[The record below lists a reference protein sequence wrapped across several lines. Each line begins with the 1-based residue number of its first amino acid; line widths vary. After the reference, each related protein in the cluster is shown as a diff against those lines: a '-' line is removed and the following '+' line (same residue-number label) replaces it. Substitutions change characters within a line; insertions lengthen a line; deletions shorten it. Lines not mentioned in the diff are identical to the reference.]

1 MSKKYNIY
9 LDNAS
14 TTEPYDDLCS
24 TERIWGNASSL
35 HDIGIKA
42 SEYLEKSKKIIS
54 NIFNTDKNSILF
66 TSGATE
72 GNNLVIQSIINQ
84 KLLENREYGV
94 TELPHVIC
102 SPIEHPS
109 VKNIIEHYVDLKLI
123 ECDYIPVFKD
133 GTIRLDKIKEL
144 IKKNTCIVTC
154 MYVNNEIG
162 SIQDINLIGK
172 ICEENNIPFHVDAT
186 QAVGKIEIDLQK
198 DNIDY
203 LVFSAHKFHGPKGVG
218 AIICKDNY
226 MMNLLKICP
235 LFFGGHQQS
244 GIRSGTEDVEKI
256 YQMAKVLK
264 LIYESIEETQKETIK
279 YNMLLEDL
287 FSTECFEN
295 NINMTINSYY
305 YSIPVFNI
313 SFKGVSGDYLVSEL
327 NNLGIYISTGSACTS
342 GELDPSY
349 VLQVIGVPDDY
360 INGTIRISFDPYDD
374 NLENK
379 LKDVVKEIIN
389 LIK

>member
-14 TTEPYDDLCS
+14 TTEPYNDLLIN
-24 TERIWGNASSL
+24 ENIWGNASSL

-84 KLLENREYGV
+84 KLLENRKHGV

-109 VKNIIEHYVDLKLI
+109 VKNIIEHYKNLNLI
-123 ECDYIPVFKD
+123 QCDYIPIFND
-133 GTIRLDKIKEL
+133 GTIRIEKIREI
-144 IKKNTCIVTC
+144 IKDNTCLVSC

-162 SIQDINLIGK
+162 SVQDIESIGK
-172 ICEENNIPFHVDAT
+172 ICQEYDILFHVDAT
-186 QAVGKIEIDLQK
+186 QAVGKIDIDVQN

-203 LVFSAHKFHGPKGVG
+203 LVFSAHKFHGSKGVG
-218 AIICKDNY
+218 SVICRNNKVMSWLEKY
-226 MMNLLKICP
+226 P
-235 LFFGGHQQS
+235 LMFGGHQQL
-244 GIRSGTEDVEKI
+244 GIRPGTEDIERI
-256 YQMAKVLK
+256 YHMAKVLE
-264 LIYESIEETQKETIK
+264 LIYEDINDTIIKTIK
-279 YNMLLEDL
+279 YNRLLEDL
-287 FSTECFEN
+287 FETKCFEK
-295 NINMTINSYY
+295 NISISINSFYY
-305 YSIPVFNI
+305 CIPVFNI

-349 VLQVIGVPDDY
+349 VLQAIGVTDDY

-374 NLENK
+374 DLENK
-379 LKDVVKEIIN
+379 LKNVVNEIIN
-389 LIK
+389 LLK

>member
-14 TTEPYDDLCS
+14 TTKPYDDLLNK
-24 TERIWGNASSL
+24 EKIWGNASSL
-35 HDIGIKA
+35 HDIGFNA
-42 SEYLEKSKKIIS
+42 STYLEKSRKIIS
-54 NIFNTDKNSILF
+54 NIFNADENSVLF

-84 KLLENREYGV
+84 KLLENREHGV

-123 ECDYIPVFKD
+123 ECDYIPVYCTGSISINSFK
-133 GTIRLDKIKEL
+133 ES
-144 IKKNTCIVTC
+144 IKKNTCLVTC

-162 SIQDINLIGK
+162 SIQGIKQIGT
-172 ICEENNIPFHVDAT
+172 ICQKKNIPFHVDAT
-186 QAVGKIEIDLQK
+186 QAVGKINIDIQK

-203 LVFSAHKFHGPKGVG
+203 LVFSAHKFHGPKGIG
-218 AIICKDNY
+218 AIICKDNCMVNRLREY
-226 MMNLLKICP
+226 P

-244 GIRSGTEDVEKI
+244 GVRAGTEDVERI
-256 YQMAKVLK
+256 YHMAKVLEFVCMD
-264 LIYESIEETQKETIK
+264 IYKTKCETIK
-279 YNMLLEDL
+279 YNILLENL
-287 FSTECFEN
+287 FETQCFEN

-305 YSIPVFNI
+305 YSIPVFSI

-342 GELDPSY
+342 GDLDPSY
-349 VLQVIGVPDDY
+349 VLQKIGVPDDY

-389 LIK
+389 LLK